1 MYSPKVFEMNNKAEL
16 FAFIEQWSFADLVTT
31 CDGELFVNHVPFIL
45 DQTNNKLYGHLAVNN
60 PQVAML
66 EKTDDLVVVFN
77 GVNCY
82 ISPSWYVSQEMVPT
96 WNFEAV
102 HVSGKARLVDDEGL
116 LTILE
121 KLTEKNEGQFEKPW
135 TMNKVSD
142 DKLSMMMKMIVG
154 FEIDICSIKGK
165 SKMSQNRSVEDRA
178 GVIYGLK
185 NQTDSMSL
193 IVADKMILNL

>member
-1 MYSPKVFEMNNKAEL
+1 MYSPKVFEMDNKVEL
-16 FAFIEQWSFADLVTT
+16 FAFIEQWSFGDLITT

-45 DQTNNKLYGHLAVNN
+45 DQTSNKLYGHFAINN
-60 PQVAML
+60 PQVKMI
-66 EKTDDLVVVFN
+66 EKTHDLIVVFN

-102 HVSGKARLVDDEGL
+102 HVSGKARLVDDERL

-121 KLTEKNEGQFEKPW
+121 KLTEKHEGQFEKPW
-135 TMNKVSD
+135 TMDKVSD
-142 DKLSMMMKMIVG
+142 AKLSMMMKMIVG

-178 GVIYGLK
+178 GVISGLK

-193 IVADKMILNL
+193 LIADKMALNL